1 MVRVGTAWV
10 LNFNFKNNN
19 MELQL
24 FDGGPVTKAN
34 IEAMAVTL
42 VGELATRDEK
52 ATAYVKA
59 KGLEELAKRVQD
71 LTKDDAI
78 DYARERKELGGV
90 GVAYV
95 KPSSKRVY
103 KFAEDDPISFWL
115 AAQAE
120 MKVRHKK
127 EADEIEERIK
137 QMEKRLEDEGSYTD
151 EVTGSPTIRV
161 TIPK

>member
-1 MVRVGTAWV
+1 
-10 LNFNFKNNN
+10 

-34 IEAMAVTL
+34 IESMAVTL
-42 VGELATRDEK
+42 VGELASRDEE

-95 KPSSKRVY
+95 KPSAKRVY
-103 KFAEDDPISFWL
+103 KFTEED
-115 AAQAE
+115 QALLNLRTE
-120 MKVRHKK
+120 MQARHKQ
-127 EADEIEERIK
+127 EADELAERIK

>member
-1 MVRVGTAWV
+1 
-10 LNFNFKNNN
+10 

-42 VGELATRDEK
+42 VGELASRDEE

-71 LTKDDAI
+71 LTKDAAI

-95 KPSSKRVY
+95 KPSAKRVY
-103 KFAEDDPISFWL
+103 QFTEED
-115 AAQAE
+115 QALLDLRTE
-120 MKVRHKK
+120 MQARHKQ
-127 EADEIEERIK
+127 EADELAEKIK

-151 EVTGSPTIRV
+151 EVSGAPTIRV

>member
-1 MVRVGTAWV
+1 
-10 LNFNFKNNN
+10 

-78 DYARERKELGGV
+78 DYARERRELGGV

-95 KPSSKRVY
+95 KPPAKRVY
-103 KFAEDDPISFWL
+103 KFTEEDQELLDL
-115 AAQAE
+115 RTE
-120 MKVRHKK
+120 MQVRHKQ
-127 EADEIEERIK
+127 EADELVERIK

-151 EVTGSPTIRV
+151 EVTGSPTLRV